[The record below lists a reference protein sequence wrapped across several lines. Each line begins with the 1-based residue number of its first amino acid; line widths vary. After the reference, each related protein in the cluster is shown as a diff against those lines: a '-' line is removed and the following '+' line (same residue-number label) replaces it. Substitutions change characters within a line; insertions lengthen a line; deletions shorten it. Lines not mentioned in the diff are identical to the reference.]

1 MSGGSVGTVDQL
13 WRFPVKSMQGE
24 SVPSVEL
31 TPSGVA
37 GDRAWALVDPSDGK
51 VVSAKNPRKW
61 GRVLELAASFVD
73 GADGPVVVTLPDG
86 TSVRS
91 DVAADDASGAL
102 SRFLGRDVVLTPSSA
117 APANPTLEET
127 WPHEVEGLAPAAF
140 IESTRIPVDEGDTD
154 AVSDIRMAMAAPP
167 GTFFDLAVLHLLT
180 TSTLASLRA
189 AHPDGDFDV
198 RRYRPNVVVATSGGG
213 FAENAWVGST
223 VTFGEAG
230 AAGAAMAVTL
240 ATMRCVMTT
249 MAQPGLARDLSLLQ
263 TIARTNRVEMLGGG
277 WACAGVYG
285 NASGAGVVRVGDPV
299 AVTAT
304 ESAGS

>member
-1 MSGGSVGTVDQL
+1 MTDDATGTIDQL

-31 TPSGVA
+31 AASGII

-61 GRVLELAASFVD
+61 GRVLELAAAFVD
-73 GADGPVVVTLPDG
+73 GADGPVAVSTPDG
-86 TSVRS
+86 TVVRS
-91 DVAADDASGAL
+91 DVAGDDASGVV

-117 APANPTLEET
+117 APANPTMEET
-127 WPHEVEGLAPAAF
+127 WPGEVEGLAPAAF
-140 IESTRIPVDEGDTD
+140 IESTRIPSEGDD

-189 AHPDGDFDV
+189 AHPGGDFDV

-213 FAENAWVGST
+213 FAENAWVGRSLS
-223 VTFGEAG
+223 FGSAG
-230 AAGAAMAVTL
+230 PGMAVTL
-240 ATMRCVMTT
+240 STMRCVMTT
-249 MAQPGLARDLSLLQ
+249 MAQPGLPRDLSLLQ
-263 TIARTNRVEMLGGG
+263 TVARTNRVDMLGGE

-285 NASGAGVVRVGDPV
+285 NAVGSGVVAVGDPV
-299 AVTAT
+299 TLR
-304 ESAGS
+304 S

>member
-1 MSGGSVGTVDQL
+1 MTGEATGTVDQL

-61 GRVLELAASFVD
+61 GRVLELSAAFVD
-73 GADGPVVVTLPDG
+73 GVDGPVAVSTPDG
-86 TSVRS
+86 TTVRS
-91 DVAADDASGAL
+91 DAAGEDASGVL
-102 SRFLGRDVVLTPSSA
+102 SRFLGRDVVLTPSSS
-117 APANPTLEET
+117 APAQRTMEET
-127 WPHEVEGLAPAAF
+127 WPDGVEGLAPSAF
-140 IESTRIPVDEGDTD
+140 IESTRIATDDGDT
-154 AVSDIRMAMAAPP
+154 VSDITMAMAAPP

-213 FAENAWVGST
+213 FTENDWVGRTAS
-223 VTFGEAG
+223 FGVGGAG
-230 AAGAAMAVTL
+230 MAVTL

-249 MAQPGLARDLSLLQ
+249 MAQPGLPRDLSLLQ
-263 TIARTNRVEMLGGG
+263 TIARTNRIDMLGGE

-285 NASGAGVVRVGDPV
+285 NAVGAGVVQVGDT
-299 AVTAT
+299 VTL
-304 ESAGS
+304 SAP